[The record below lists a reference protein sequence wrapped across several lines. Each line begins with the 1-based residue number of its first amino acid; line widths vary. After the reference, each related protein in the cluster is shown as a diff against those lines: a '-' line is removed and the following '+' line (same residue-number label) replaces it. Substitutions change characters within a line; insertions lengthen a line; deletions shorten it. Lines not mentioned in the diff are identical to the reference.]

1 MLPPT
6 TSSPVEGEKDRRQQP
21 FYQKQ
26 ESAWIHDLHTF
37 TRVTIHK
44 VPVPRDFFGYVWDN
58 RMSTNH
64 RFSVV
69 ERSKHS
75 RESPNTKPPTHGKEN
90 ISVAANLFL
99 HLFNTQ
105 NRRLKSVWGVKCQQK
120 HDKVI
125 TYLALVSGQG
135 LREEKIEE
143 TVSRDRNA
151 IQKGT
156 LEVRLTK
163 SKGMFFP
170 E

>member
-1 MLPPT
+1 MIGHHH
-6 TSSPVEGEKDRRQQP
+6 VVGH
-21 FYQKQ
+21 
-26 ESAWIHDLHTF
+26 ESRDFIQLSWFPSNFCAEVVACVNIGIPRSNVNIWK
-37 TRVTIHK
+37 TRSIFST
-44 VPVPRDFFGYVWDN
+44 VPIPRDFL
-58 RMSTNH
+58 R
-64 RFSVV
+64 
-69 ERSKHS
+69 
-75 RESPNTKPPTHGKEN
+75 
-90 ISVAANLFL
+90 
-99 HLFNTQ
+99 
-105 NRRLKSVWGVKCQQK
+105 SVWGVKCQQK

-156 LEVRLTK
+156 LGVRLTK